1 MIFVIVDFVV
11 EVLGLLEDRRVFDIG
26 IIVMN
31 FLDMDGLILVIKIC

>member
-1 MIFVIVDFVV
+1 MIFVIVDFVA